1 MIKPL
6 SWSEIDCFWK
16 DKDKWYISYVLGLKE
31 QATPPMER
39 GSAIHAYLFASAE
52 ERAVMKAGWNKKY
65 SPPEIRAH
73 DKMAAHFDGIIPKG
87 MFTHEIKCETDIV
100 GVPTLGYWDGEH
112 DNPADPIIME
122 VKTGRVWTKEEAEE
136 HGQIALYSAQWI
148 NRHADRGEVWDKT
161 TYPSIWF
168 LTYDGK
174 SGRGQM
180 YQFKADPK
188 AIIRMASLI
197 KKTREAMGEYF
208 DKRVAST
215 RNENPPKR

>member
-31 QATPPMER
+31 PPTPPMER
-39 GSAIHAYLFASAE
+39 GSAIHAYLFASEE
-52 ERAVMKAGWNKKY
+52 ERATMKAGWDKKY

-73 DKMAAHFDGIIPKG
+73 DKMAAHFDGLIPKG
-87 MFTHEIKCETDIV
+87 VFTHEVKCETEIV
-100 GVPTLGYWDGEH
+100 GVPTLGYWDGECA
-112 DNPADPIIME
+112 NPKDPIIME
-122 VKTGRVWTKEEAEE
+122 VKTGRLWTEKEAQE

-148 NRHADRGEVWDKT
+148 NRHADRGDKWDQV

-168 LTYDGK
+168 LTYEGK

-180 YQFKADPK
+180 YQFKVHPNKITQTA
-188 AIIRMASLI
+188 ALVR
-197 KKTREAMGEYF
+197 KTRLAMGEYF

-215 RNENPPKR
+215 RYENAPKH